1 MGQRD
6 QDPKK
11 LKRGTNNKIIDQF
24 WARSNHRNKK
34 MLNITTGKFHP
45 FSSDFFS
52 LPFHASLHVS
62 RPLTEFWHT
71 VSPQPHPHTSKLWE
85 VEWQALHPIQGPKRH
100 GEFDHPCNPTIPSK
114 IDFRF
119 SRWLISFFYD
129 WLVLGGDWCSCAP
142 VLRRQGFTL
151 RLGHVVLILRVLAAH
166 MVIYMVVPTV
176 CGKFYHQSSK
186 HIIQMLHII
195 LKTIQ
200 MTRDRVSN
208 SLNTWPHFLSNP
220 SRLPETQGQCICLQQ
235 HLVIL
240 AGLAATKWDQ
250 PTHRFALL

>member
-1 MGQRD
+1 
-6 QDPKK
+6 
-11 LKRGTNNKIIDQF
+11 
-24 WARSNHRNKK
+24 

-85 VEWQALHPIQGPKRH
+85 VEWQSLHPIQGPIWH

-114 IDFRF
+114 IDFTF
-119 SRWLISFFYD
+119 SKLLIRFFYD

-166 MVIYMVVPTV
+166 MVSYGGTDHLWGFFITNPPNISYRCCTS
-176 CGKFYHQSSK
+176 F
-186 HIIQMLHII
+186 
-195 LKTIQ
+195 LKTSRWQ
-200 MTRDRVSN
+200 ETGSVTVWTY
-208 SLNTWPHFLSNP
+208 TWPHFTFQPQSPPRNSGAMYLP
-220 SRLPETQGQCICLQQ
+220 SATPCHPGGACSHQMGSTNTLFRITVACAHIFACAYLCAQ
-235 HLVIL
+235 H
-240 AGLAATKWDQ
+240 GMCMR
-250 PTHRFALL
+250 RFEFK